1 MSACTLRDLQCGVMV
16 VAENLEEGS
25 RDTLS
30 EPLFEPLKAMAE
42 ALHLTWRRM
51 VRDARY
57 LSAWQSPK
65 P

>member
-1 MSACTLRDLQCGVMV
+1 MV